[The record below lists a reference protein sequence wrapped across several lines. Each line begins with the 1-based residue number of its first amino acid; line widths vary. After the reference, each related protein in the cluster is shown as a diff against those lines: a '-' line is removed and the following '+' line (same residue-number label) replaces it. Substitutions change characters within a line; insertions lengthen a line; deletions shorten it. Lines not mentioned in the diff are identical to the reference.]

1 MTTVRLNVFSLLKQL
16 EIAQGHD
23 LDWSDVSRKS
33 KITRQTWLR
42 MRNNVGDGIDFA
54 TIAKLLDYF
63 RQEGLEVG
71 VADLF
76 VVGD

>member
-1 MTTVRLNVFSLLKQL
+1 MTKVQLNVFSLLKRI
-16 EIAQGHD
+16 EIQQGHD
-23 LDWSDVSRKS
+23 LDWSVVAEKS

-42 MRNNVGDGIDFA
+42 MRNNIGDGIDFS

-63 RQEGLEVG
+63 RSEGLPVT

-76 VVGD
+76 TVE